1 MNHDDVL
8 KYIKNHFKNMLKDKI
23 KSIEQSIRSNTKKQ

>member
-8 KYIKNHFKNMLKDKI
+8 KYIKNHFKAKI
-23 KSIEQSIRSNTKKQ
+23 KSTEQSIRSNTKKQ